1 MAARRGI
8 SAAFDMAE
16 WSRRT
21 NGSQKSKTK
30 ISNRTIVVVLV
41 IVALAVIV
49 LRIVLLESVG
59 LLEVEEVAEV
69 MEH

>member
-1 MAARRGI
+1 MTARRGI

-16 WSRRT
+16 WSRS
-21 NGSQKSKTK
+21 GSQKSKTK